1 MNTTDLFD
9 LGQMA
14 EAAYAD
20 FVDLGGN
27 LLTLD
32 DDIQAH
38 GIVAVISDLLTTLQQ
53 GEYELAEDT
62 LPKAG
67 IACYKAADNMIN
79 RFNELMDLYEMELEA
94 NRE

>member
-1 MNTTDLFD
+1 M
-9 LGQMA
+9 
-14 EAAYAD
+14 
-20 FVDLGGN
+20 
-27 LLTLD
+27 
-32 DDIQAH
+32 
-38 GIVAVISDLLTTLQQ
+38 AVISDLLTTLQQ